1 MTFSKNLYTFPS
13 IARRKFSA
21 GNPHILLRLS
31 SRASRLFNEFGTQ
44 IIRHTDTQDSTEE
57 GAFLFFTFR
66 YFKTLSDAKF
76 RLAFMENRIFK
87 LPHYTGYDS
96 MSFISGAWQSSST
109 LICKKVNLISWH
121 RHCYSMSGLAVHK
134 QKLTC
139 CSLFDPI
146 RQSKCK
152 SIPVVHIRDVCC
164 MVFFSGLRKQGLGG
178 YIASMHP
185 VSQFCELPVVQGL
198 WFRGWLQRLVNWKYS
213 SIAQRVICFVSL
225 WCTW

>member
-146 RQSKCK
+146 RLKVNASLFQWCISEMSAAWYFFQVYVSRALEDTLPAC
-152 SIPVVHIRDVCC
+152 IRYLNSVSYLLYKDC
-164 MVFFSGLRKQGLGG
+164 GLGG
-178 YIASMHP
+178 DCSD
-185 VSQFCELPVVQGL
+185 
-198 WFRGWLQRLVNWKYS
+198 WLTENTHQ
-213 SIAQRVICFVSL
+213 
-225 WCTW
+225 

>member
-31 SRASRLFNEFGTQ
+31 SRASGLFNEFGTQ

-66 YFKTLSDAKF
+66 YFKTLSDATF

-87 LPHYTGYDS
+87 LPHYTGYGS
-96 MSFISGAWQSSST
+96 MSFISRGDSLTINEGAFSGAWQGSST

-121 RHCYSMSGLAVHK
+121 RHSYSMSGLAVHK

-139 CSLFDPI
+139 CSLFDPMRLKVNASLFQWCI
-146 RQSKCK
+146 SEM
-152 SIPVVHIRDVCC
+152 SAAWY
-164 MVFFSGLRKQGLGG
+164 FFR
-178 YIASMHP
+178 
-185 VSQFCELPVVQGL
+185 F
-198 WFRGWLQRLVNWKYS
+198 
-213 SIAQRVICFVSL
+213 
-225 WCTW
+225 T